1 MKIKLNYLLIP
12 LLVVSLMGNV
22 LFYFK
27 IGELEKE
34 IQEIS
39 QYKNQSSPVG
49 ENENQD
55 QNDNITYKTFSSP
68 KADFTF
74 EYPDTWV
81 YDEKE
86 IEREINNTMASTTFW
101 GFYPNL
107 ESGYRNRPPYL
118 EVSSPGY
125 EVVDFC
131 SGGPDTAKGDPYGF
145 TISIFPTND
154 PKTFITYEQCG
165 VDGGSGDGG
174 YIYWQKGKYFANAI
188 DIDIDDFYFKVN
200 IMICHGSDE
209 LEGQKVAQRIAQ
221 SIKIK

>member
-1 MKIKLNYLLIP
+1 MNIKLNHLLIP
-12 LLVVSLMGNV
+12 LLIVSLMGNV

-27 IGELEKE
+27 IGELEEK

-39 QYKNQSSPVG
+39 QYENQALPVV

-55 QNDNITYKTFSSP
+55 QNNNVTYKTFSSS

-74 EYPDTWV
+74 EYPSDWV

-86 IEREINNTMASTTFW
+86 IEREINNTMVSTMVW
-101 GFYPNL
+101 RFYSNL
-107 ESGYRNRPPYL
+107 DNNYDSRPPYL

-125 EVVDFC
+125 EVVDFY
-131 SGGPDTAKGDPYGF
+131 SAGYKGTKRPYQLN
-145 TISIFPTND
+145 TFPTND
-154 PKTFITYEQCG
+154 PETYVTYEQRDVG
-165 VDGGSGDGG
+165 GDGG
-174 YIYWQKGKYFANAI
+174 YIYWQKGKAFASSYCI
-188 DIDIDDFYFKVN
+188 DMDDFYSKVN

-209 LEGQKVAQRIAQ
+209 LKGQKVAQHIAK